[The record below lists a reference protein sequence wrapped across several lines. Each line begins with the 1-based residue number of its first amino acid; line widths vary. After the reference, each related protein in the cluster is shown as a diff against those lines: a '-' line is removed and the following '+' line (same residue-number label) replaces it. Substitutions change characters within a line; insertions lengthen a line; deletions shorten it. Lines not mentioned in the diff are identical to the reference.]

1 MQIKDHLYSERVP
14 FLLFSWPFGK
24 RYELVKIF
32 FFPCQKKERGK
43 NLLLLKYPLMHEFQV
58 RTQFPPSKC
67 VLSAEERVLRLKRP
81 RLRSTDRQGRKRQP
95 SLPPRAQPEPASE
108 SRLPTLQRTDKPRAR
123 QGALLASPVF
133 SHRNR
138 PAQERPRTD
147 SQRG

>member
-58 RTQFPPSKC
+58 RT
-67 VLSAEERVLRLKRP
+67 
-81 RLRSTDRQGRKRQP
+81 T
-95 SLPPRAQPEPASE
+95 RAPEAS
-108 SRLPTLQRTDKPRAR
+108 SQRLPGQLPGWET
-123 QGALLASPVF
+123 VF
-133 SHRNR
+133 
-138 PAQERPRTD
+138 
-147 SQRG
+147 